1 MKKATLQLET
11 LTCPSCVAKIEGALK
26 NLDGVNA
33 DTAKISFSSSRVR
46 LDFDEE
52 KVSLKDIENSI
63 TKLGYMV
70 EKSRV
75 SA

>member
-26 NLDGVNA
+26 KVDGI
-33 DTAKISFSSSRVR
+33 DQDSTKISFGSSRVR
-46 LDFDEE
+46 LDFDDA
-52 KVSLKDIENSI
+52 KVSIEEITNAI
-63 TKLGYMV
+63 TKLGYQV

-75 SA
+75 A